1 MTDDPPNI
9 VLELLRHIRAST
21 DRMEND
27 IADLKFRVGQ
37 VEQTLTHHT
46 RRFDRMDDRLLM
58 IEKRLNLV
66 DA

>member
-1 MTDDPPNI
+1 MTEEPPNI

-27 IADLKFRVGQ
+27 IGDLKFRVGQ

-58 IEKRLNLV
+58 IEKRLGLV